1 MKGVFPSN
9 ARICCSLPMIPAWT
23 SNLSC
28 RVWEFNWLAAQAARS
43 SRPNLVLASTVKA
56 GAGGGVPR
64 ATAVAPLV
72 AVVLPGE
79 AAGTAAGVGVSPCSA
94 GAGAIALAAASPA
107 PTLVGMATGAFEAWE
122 MALADMVVG
131 VARAREQR
139 Q

>member
-1 MKGVFPSN
+1 M
-9 ARICCSLPMIPAWT
+9 
-23 SNLSC
+23 
-28 RVWEFNWLAAQAARS
+28 
-43 SRPNLVLASTVKA
+43 
-56 GAGGGVPR
+56 
-64 ATAVAPLV
+64 APLV

-79 AAGTAAGVGVSPCSA
+79 AAGTAAGVGVSPCGA

-139 Q
+139 RRARCELEADRGLRSLSVSTS